1 MAIAVMCENAG
12 FGSQSSAPIAS
23 LLIEKYLRDSI
34 KGHERKKLE
43 EKITKTKL
51 IPKIMQ
57 LQIDAM
63 EALRKAKLD
72 SINGLLEM
80 DKEGRDSSEVEQET
94 EKLLISNPLPVK
106 PAKDSKNT
114 NDTSSA
120 ALLNDEKKNGKA
132 KKAVI

>member
-1 MAIAVMCENAG
+1 
-12 FGSQSSAPIAS
+12 
-23 LLIEKYLRDSI
+23 
-34 KGHERKKLE
+34 
-43 EKITKTKL
+43 
-51 IPKIMQ
+51 MQ

-94 EKLLISNPLPVK
+94 EKLFISNPLPIK

-120 ALLNDEKKNGKA
+120 ALLNEEKKHHKA
-132 KKAVI
+132 KKAVN